1 MVLACVPAH
10 AAVEQKGCGVSS
22 SPRPAQPALCWLPA
36 CRHPVVA
43 ASANQPSAGWMP
55 PSCLGSTRRPQHRMP
70 LHFPLHLGSR
80 LCRNIDKAGGL
91 DAYILNTPDTKL
103 QSDVA
108 VELRQ
113 RMIQQLLKESSRAE
127 PARRQQQQQAAQQ
140 VGLSPAAAAA
150 TAPLA

>member
-1 MVLACVPAH
+1 
-10 AAVEQKGCGVSS
+10 
-22 SPRPAQPALCWLPA
+22 
-36 CRHPVVA
+36 
-43 ASANQPSAGWMP
+43 
-55 PSCLGSTRRPQHRMP
+55 MP